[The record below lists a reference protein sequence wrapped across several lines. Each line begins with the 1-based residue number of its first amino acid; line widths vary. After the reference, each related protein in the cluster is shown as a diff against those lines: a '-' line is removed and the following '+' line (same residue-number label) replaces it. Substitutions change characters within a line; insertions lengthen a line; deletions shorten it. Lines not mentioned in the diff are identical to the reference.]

1 MENDAADD
9 GHYDDEPGGR
19 KNDHHTDPCQM
30 FPELET
36 A

>member
-19 KNDHHTDPCQM
+19 KSDHHTVNFLDN
-30 FPELET
+30 
-36 A
+36 